1 MNPQDIGLN
10 IVSLLTVNS
19 VLLRANPVIAE
30 FFSSNLVIF
39 LLVAVY
45 SNKMSSD
52 KNMLV
57 SLAIAFFAVILV
69 KIITLQDFN
78 VLMES
83 FELIYPGPNSSPSC
97 LKVTKSDL
105 VSEFGNEGLLKK
117 AMIESSV
124 PMNMELND
132 VNSPEIATY
141 LVNNPNLKEFKACK
155 LI

>member
-1 MNPQDIGLN
+1 MNPQDLGLN
-10 IVSLLTVNS
+10 IVSVLAVIS
-19 VLLRANPVIAE
+19 VLLRANPIISE

-45 SNKMSSD
+45 SNKLSSD
-52 KNMLV
+52 KNILV
-57 SLAIAFFAVILV
+57 SLATAFFAVILV
-69 KIITLQDFN
+69 KIITLQDFK

-105 VSEFGNEGLLKK
+105 VSEFGSESLLKK

-132 VNSPEIATY
+132 VNSPEIATF